1 MDIELL
7 QKIHFLNN
15 LILPKFPKIYLKTH
29 KTNEWK
35 NNVSLSK
42 EKNIYEL

>member
-29 KTNEWK
+29 IKQMNEK
-35 NNVSLSK
+35 IMLV
-42 EKNIYEL
+42 